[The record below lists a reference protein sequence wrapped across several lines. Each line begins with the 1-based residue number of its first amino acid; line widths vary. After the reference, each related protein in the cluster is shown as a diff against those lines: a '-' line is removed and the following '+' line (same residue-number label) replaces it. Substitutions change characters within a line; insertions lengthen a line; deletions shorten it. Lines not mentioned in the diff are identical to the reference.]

1 MENKKKLYIVSF
13 GNSDKYRYVYT
24 VPEGADALR
33 KPSPFADLER
43 RLSDYLHSRFPADNA
58 LAYYT
63 TAKATEVDHRHAQRF
78 RDYPE
83 LNEEAI
89 RKIEHTL
96 AKEVELEDDV
106 KKYNFNAP
114 FAKVGEGM

>member
-1 MENKKKLYIVSF
+1 MENRKKLYIVSF

-58 LAYYT
+58 LATLLLKRLRPCLCMFHKTILSYEYGT
-63 TAKATEVDHRHAQRF
+63 CRWNTAQ
-78 RDYPE
+78 
-83 LNEEAI
+83 
-89 RKIEHTL
+89 
-96 AKEVELEDDV
+96 
-106 KKYNFNAP
+106 
-114 FAKVGEGM
+114 